1 MPKKKDYSSLF
12 TLRKDG
18 RYQGYYTD
26 KKGRHFVY
34 DKDPEKLF
42 YKLQEKKKEGEQEP
56 GEVLFPDIAEA
67 WQREHRDEIT
77 ERSWKNYEPHYKQ
90 LLERYRTR
98 QIESVT
104 ALDVSQHLAQAKAQ
118 GYSATVV
125 NSIRSLY
132 RMIFDYAIVHEHM
145 KYNPVL
151 AVKLP
156 RGLKRGKR
164 TAPTDAQMKII
175 FSSVERPFGLFPFLL
190 LCTGMRK
197 SEALALTWDDI
208 DFGEKKINVTKS
220 LDFLD
225 GAHPKVKLP
234 KTEAGRRSIPILNVL
249 MEPLKEARAKSK
261 SPYLFPEPPSPR
273 GGPGGGYMTERAYE
287 GAWNRYCKDV
297 GLVDEQGKPTLTA
310 HNLRHGTATLMF
322 ESDVDELSAK
332 TILGHSR
339 IEITREIYTDLRA
352 AQEAKSVD
360 KLNDSISELM
370 SPASQSQKKH

>member
-26 KKGRHFVY
+26 ENGRHFVY
-34 DKDPEKLF
+34 DRDPEKLF
-42 YKLQEKKKEGEQEP
+42 FKLQEKERKKQEP
-56 GEVLFPDIAEA
+56 REVLFPEVAEA
-67 WQREHRDEIT
+67 WQKEHRQEIE
-77 ERSWKNYEPHYKQ
+77 ERTWKNYEPHYNH
-90 LLERYRTR
+90 LLERYKTR
-98 QIESVT
+98 PIAEVT
-104 ALDVSQHLAQAKAQ
+104 ALDVSQHLAQAKAR

-132 RMIFDYAIVHEHM
+132 RMILDYAIVHEYM
-145 KYNPVL
+145 QYNPVS

-164 TAPTDAQMKII
+164 TAPTDEQMKII
-175 FSSVERPFGLFPFLL
+175 FSNVNKPFGLFPFLL

-197 SEALALTWDDI
+197 SEALALMWSDI
-208 DFGEKKINVTKS
+208 DFEARKINVTKS

-225 GAHPKVKLP
+225 GAHPKVKEP
-234 KTEAGRRSIPILNVL
+234 KTEAGRRSIPILGVL
-249 MEPLKEARAKSK
+249 LEPLKEARAKSK

-287 GAWNRYCKDV
+287 GAWKRYCIDV
-297 GLVDEQGKPTLTA
+297 GLIDLDGRIAVTA

-352 AQEAKSVD
+352 AQEAKSIG
-360 KLNDSISELM
+360 KLNDSISGLM
-370 SPASQSQKKH
+370 QQGCQDE